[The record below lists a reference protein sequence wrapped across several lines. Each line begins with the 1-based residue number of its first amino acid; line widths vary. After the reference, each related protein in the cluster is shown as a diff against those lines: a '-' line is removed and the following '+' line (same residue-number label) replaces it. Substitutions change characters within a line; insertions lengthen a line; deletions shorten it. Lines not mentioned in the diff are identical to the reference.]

1 MKLLFMDVD
10 GTLTDG
16 KIHISN
22 SGELF
27 KSFDVKD
34 GYAIGQMMPRLNI
47 IPVIITGRESEIVLN
62 RAKELEIIEV
72 YQNCSDKKTAMISIA
87 ERYGLYLSERTMKIP
102 NTMYLG
108 DDIPDL
114 ECMKIAEMSG
124 CPYDAVDA
132 VKSQCQ
138 FVGLKKGGDGFVR
151 EFVEYI
157 IKNR

>member
-34 GYAIGQMMPRLNI
+34 GYAIGQMMPGLNI
-47 IPVIITGRESEIVLN
+47 IPVIITGRESEIVTN
-62 RAKELEIIEV
+62 RAKELGITEI
-72 YQNCSDKKTAMISIA
+72 YQGCSDKKSIMMSIA
-87 ERYGLYLSERTMKIP
+87 KKYGLYLSDQVMKIP

-114 ECMKIAEMSG
+114 ECIKIAEISG
-124 CPYDAVDA
+124 CPFDAVDA

-138 FVGLKKGGDGFVR
+138 FVGEKRGGDGFVR

-157 IKNR
+157 RRNG